1 MADRLARRQSL
12 QTIAW
17 FNDLHRRS
25 LINLDPPYQR
35 RSVWNQAYREY
46 FIETILLGYPAPAI
60 FLHEDIR
67 ADGTAFYD
75 VVDGKQRLTAIF
87 EFIEDAYPVSENSQ
101 LERYQGKY
109 FSSIDDEARK
119 AFWTYQFSVEYLPT
133 TDEGTLNNV
142 FDRINRNVAK
152 LTRQELRHAKFDG
165 IFARSAEAMT
175 ELTSSK
181 LPLGVPHFAPM
192 SRRQMKDVELVA
204 QLLLLIEQGPQAFSQ
219 DDLEKAYS
227 DRDDEWEGETSIP
240 AMFTEIIS
248 YLRDMFNDDALSG
261 FPAPVRRIKNQA
273 DFYSLFGS
281 VVELTNSGELP
292 EASTAAQ
299 SLARFMEIV
308 SDEQRRPTNEEAA
321 KYYYAARSA
330 SNDARQR
337 IARIEVISGVLKG
350 DKLGD

>member
-1 MADRLARRQSL
+1 MADRLERRQSL

-17 FNDLHRRS
+17 FNDLHRRG

-60 FLHEDIR
+60 FLHEDIQS
-67 ADGTAFYD
+67 DGTASYD

-87 EFIEDAYPVSENSQ
+87 EFIEGAFPVAEDSK
-101 LERYQGKY
+101 LERHQGKY
-109 FSSIDDEARK
+109 FSSIDEDTRK
-119 AFWTYQFSVEYLPT
+119 LFWTYQFLVEYLPT

-165 IFARSAEAMT
+165 IFARAAEAMT
-175 ELTSSK
+175 ELVATK
-181 LPLGVPHFAPM
+181 LPAGVPHFAPM

-204 QLLLLIEQGPQAFSQ
+204 QLLLLIENGPQAFSQ
-219 DDLEKAYS
+219 DELEQAYS
-227 DRDDEWEGETSIP
+227 DRDSEWEDETS
-240 AMFTEIIS
+240 AQATFTEVIA
-248 YLRDMFNDDALSG
+248 FLSDLFKQEPLIN

-281 VVELTNSGELP
+281 VVNLKHSLELP
-292 EASTAAQ
+292 SAAEAAQ
-299 SLARFMEIV
+299 RLANFLEIV
-308 SDEQRRPTNEEAA
+308 SNEEQRGKMPAA
-321 KYYYAARSA
+321 ARYYDAARSA

-337 IARIEVISGVLKG
+337 NARIDVISKVLKG
-350 DKLGD
+350 DKLEA

>member
-1 MADRLARRQSL
+1 MADRLERRQSL

-17 FNDLHRRS
+17 FNDLHRRD

-60 FLHEDIR
+60 FLHEDIQQ
-67 ADGTAFYD
+67 DGTASYD

-87 EFIEDAYPVSENSQ
+87 EFIAGAFPVAEDSK
-101 LERYQGKY
+101 LERHQGKY
-109 FSSIDDEARK
+109 FSSIDEVARK
-119 AFWTYQFSVEYLPT
+119 NFWTYQFSVEYLPT

-165 IFARSAEAMT
+165 IFARAAEAMA
-175 ELTSSK
+175 ELASSK
-181 LPLGVPHFAPM
+181 LPSGVPHFATM
-192 SRRQMKDVELVA
+192 SRRQMKDVELIA
-204 QLLLLIEQGPQAFSQ
+204 QLLLLIENGPQAFSQ
-219 DDLEKAYS
+219 DDLEEAYS
-227 DRDDEWEGETSIP
+227 ARDTEWEGETSIL
-240 AMFTEIIS
+240 ALFTEVIAF
-248 YLRDMFNDDALSG
+248 LGKVFNDDSISG

-281 VVELTNSGELP
+281 VVELNNSGELP
-292 EASTAAQ
+292 EASIAAQ
-299 SLARFMEIV
+299 RLAAFLEIV
-308 SDEQRRPTNEEAA
+308 SDEERRIDSPQAA
-321 KYYYAARSA
+321 RYYDAARSA

-337 IARIEVISGVLKG
+337 NARIDVISRVLKG
-350 DKLGD
+350 DKLGA

>member
-1 MADRLARRQSL
+1 MADRLERRQSL

-17 FNDLHRRS
+17 FNDLHRRE

-60 FLHEDIR
+60 FLHEEIQ
-67 ADGTAFYD
+67 ADGTASYD

-87 EFIEDAYPVSENSQ
+87 EFIDGAFPVAEDSK
-101 LERYQGKY
+101 LERHQGKY

-119 AFWTYQFSVEYLPT
+119 SFWTYQFLVEYLPT

-165 IFARSAEAMT
+165 VFARAAEAMT
-175 ELTSSK
+175 ELMSAK
-181 LPLGVPHFAPM
+181 LPSGVPHFAPM

-204 QLLLLIEQGPQAFSQ
+204 QLLLLIENGPQAFSQ
-219 DDLEKAYS
+219 DDLEQAYS
-227 DRDDEWEGETSIP
+227 DRDSEWESETS
-240 AMFTEIIS
+240 AQALFTEIIS
-248 YLRDMFNDDALSG
+248 YLGELFKKDPISG
-261 FPAPVRRIKNQA
+261 FPAPIRRIKNQA
-273 DFYSLFGS
+273 DFYSLFGAA
-281 VVELTNSGELP
+281 VRLKESGELP
-292 EASTAAQ
+292 SPPTAARR
-299 SLARFMEIV
+299 LAAFLEIA
-308 SDEQRRPTNEEAA
+308 SNEQERVNNKSAA
-321 KYYYAARSA
+321 RYYDAARSA

-337 IARIEVISGVLKG
+337 KARIDIISRVLKG
-350 DKLGD
+350 AKLEA